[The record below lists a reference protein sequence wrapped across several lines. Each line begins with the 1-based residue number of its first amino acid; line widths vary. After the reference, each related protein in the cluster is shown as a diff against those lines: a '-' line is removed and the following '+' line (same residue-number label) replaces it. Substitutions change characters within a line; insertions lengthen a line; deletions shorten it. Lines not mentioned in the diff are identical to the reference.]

1 MRSPLHNRRMFYG
14 IPGGCPHWCSV
25 KWRVFVWLGFLIV
38 CSAACSAASQPA
50 SRPALPPQ
58 VRSQDCGDLHI
69 QFHLSQSQDQTPTYQ
84 ASIRDQ
90 SGQLP
95 NNIARVLFAFTLLP
109 EPGKAMGST
118 TTLTAQPSGDGRY
131 VSTGGFR
138 MTSGQWQVEVIV
150 RRQNGSDGNDG
161 GEVVCAFSFAGQG
174 RSTTH
179 QYG

>member
-1 MRSPLHNRRMFYG
+1 MRSPLHHRRMLYG
-14 IPGGCPHWCSV
+14 IPCGCSNWCSV
-25 KWRVFVWLGFLIV
+25 KWLGIVWLGFLAV
-38 CSAACSAASQPA
+38 CSAACSAASLPA
-50 SRPALPPQ
+50 FRPALLPQ

-69 QFHLSQSQDQTPTYQ
+69 QFRLSHSQDQTPTYR

-95 NNIARVLFAFTLLP
+95 NDIARVLFAFTLLP
-109 EPGKAMGST
+109 APGKAMGST

-150 RRQNGSDGNDG
+150 RRRDGS
-161 GEVVCAFSFAGQG
+161 EVVCAFSFAGKG
-174 RSTTH
+174 HTAH
-179 QYG
+179 QYE